1 MTTPQPITNRE
12 DTNTLSN
19 DATQKYLFDLNG
31 YLILEDVLSADEVAR
46 LNAIMDEQN
55 LPEPGLTTASARFG
69 SSQPEQ
75 GSVSSA
81 GFLDWGTEFTSLLD
95 NDRVMNTLRW
105 VLGDGFRVDHL
116 YGIHMRNGTEGLP
129 LHGGATPYDPPEFF
143 RYAEGEVYNG
153 LTVVSFNL
161 TDTGRETG
169 GGFMCIPGSH
179 KSNYAVPDEY
189 MELSENA
196 PPVINPEVK
205 AGSVVIFT
213 EALTH
218 GTAPW
223 CADHIRRSLLFKFS
237 PAQQSWGP
245 NYMEPP
251 ANVPLTDRQKLL
263 FEKPYFAKRKSLFN

>member
-1 MTTPQPITNRE
+1 MSVGLIRE
-12 DTNTLSN
+12 DALNG
-19 DATQKYLFDLNG
+19 DPVQKYLFDLNG
-31 YLILEDVLSADEVAR
+31 YLILEDVLSQGEVAGLNR
-46 LNAIMDEQN
+46 LIDERG
-55 LPEPGLTTASARFG
+55 PGEPGLTTKEARFG

-75 GSVSSA
+75 GGESAA
-81 GFLDWGTEFTSLLD
+81 GFLEWGEEFCSLLD
-95 NDRVMNTLRW
+95 HDRVMYALRW

-116 YGIHMRNGTEGLP
+116 YGIHMRNGTEGLR
-129 LHGGATPYDPPEFF
+129 LHGGAVPYDPPEFF
-143 RYAEGEVYNG
+143 HYSQGELFNG
-153 LTVVSFNL
+153 LTVVSWNL

-169 GGFMCIPGSH
+169 GGFICIPGSH
-179 KSNYAVPDEY
+179 KSNFSLPDEFI
-189 MELSENA
+189 ELSENA

-223 CADHIRRSLLFKFS
+223 RADHIRRSLLFKYS

-251 ANVPLTDRQKLL
+251 KSIELTERQKLL
-263 FEKPYFAKRKSLFN
+263 FEKPYFSQRKSLFP